1 MGTGQASQVADE
13 CAAHP
18 GGRLPA
24 PKFRDRALP
33 SVAFRAQGACQRGN
47 ARDRTYR
54 YYYQRAPGGQDHQR
68 GHGRGAGPVRGRGVA
83 RAAVADALKRQALS
97 SSQFGRQGLT
107 AQRG

>member
-18 GGRLPA
+18 GDRLPA
-24 PKFRDRALP
+24 PQ
-33 SVAFRAQGACQRGN
+33 V
-47 ARDRTYR
+47 R
-54 YYYQRAPGGQDHQR
+54 YYYQRVPGGQDHQR

>member
-1 MGTGQASQVADE
+1 M
-13 CAAHP
+13 
-18 GGRLPA
+18 R
-24 PKFRDRALP
+24 
-33 SVAFRAQGACQRGN
+33 
-47 ARDRTYR
+47 
-54 YYYQRAPGGQDHQR
+54 QRAPGGQDHQR